1 MKNFLRWLSGCV
13 VVVGVAG
20 GGYWWWTLH
29 QPATTAPQAE
39 STPAPTAAPAAAVPL
54 VQASKPPPAIQY
66 PVEGLPLPSGDGT
79 PLPALDASD
88 PVVKDALAVLLGSK
102 AVAAFL
108 NTDSFLRNATATVD
122 NLARGH
128 AASRLWPVL
137 PTPGH
142 IVLVERSGGTY
153 IADGNADRYA
163 PFVRFAGAIDMAKA
177 ATLYVRWY
185 PLFQKAYEELGYP
198 GKYFNDRVVDVVDQ
212 LLQTPEQ
219 GTPIRVV
226 LVNVQGSVP
235 ALRPWVRYE
244 FADAAL
250 ESRPAGQKIL
260 LRMGNANASVLK
272 SKLAEFRSHIV
283 KAKLEK

>member
-1 MKNFLRWLSGCV
+1 M

-29 QPATTAPQAE
+29 QPATPAPQAE
-39 STPAPTAAPAAAVPL
+39 STPVPTVAPAAVVPL
-54 VQASKPPPAIQY
+54 VQASQPPPAIKY
-66 PVEGLPLPSGDGT
+66 PVEEPPVPGGDGMS
-79 PLPALDASD
+79 LPALDASD
-88 PVVKDALAVLLGSK
+88 RVVKDALAVLLGSK
-102 AVAAFL
+102 SVAAFL
-108 NTDSFLRNATATVD
+108 NTDSFVRNATATVD

-163 PFVRFAGAIDMAKA
+163 PFVRFAGAIDMTKA
-177 ATLYVRWY
+177 ARLYVRWY

-219 GTPIRVV
+219 VAPIRVV
-226 LVNVQGSVP
+226 LVHVQGSVP